1 MRNVSQEVWFMDR
14 PQVNLETA
22 LQQASEA
29 NPIAEFLR
37 NLRPP
42 HAGYAGLQEALAAYR
57 DILARGGWPVI
68 PDGPKLQRGDH
79 GPRVAALRNRLLLT
93 SDLGEASTPVADL
106 FDAML
111 EQGVQRFQERHGLN
125 ADGVVGPSTLAALN
139 VSAEVRVRQV
149 ELNMERWRWLP
160 QTLGDRYILV
170 NVANFALDVVEHG
183 QSVLAMR
190 VVVGKPARRTP
201 FFSADMSYL
210 VFSPHWYVPPTI
222 AIQDKLPLIWR
233 DPGYVTRQHF
243 RLVRHGESGV
253 TRVDPMSVDW
263 SSVSARN
270 FPYQLRQYTSYK
282 VAKNVVEFSTSIP
295 REELRPGYGA
305 GFLGAPL
312 TMVTPDDVPM
322 KRERGGRHGTSR
334 PEHVQDAGDQRRI

>member
-1 MRNVSQEVWFMDR
+1 MLTGQIDPRDLQEVWFMDR
-14 PQVNLETA
+14 PQVDLETA

-29 NPIAEFLR
+29 NLIAEFLR

-42 HAGYAGLQEALAAYR
+42 HAGYAGLQEALTAYR

-139 VSAEVRVRQV
+139 VSAEVRVRQI

-190 VVVGKPARRTP
+190 VVVGKPAR
-201 FFSADMSYL
+201 
-210 VFSPHWYVPPTI
+210 
-222 AIQDKLPLIWR
+222 
-233 DPGYVTRQHF
+233 
-243 RLVRHGESGV
+243 
-253 TRVDPMSVDW
+253 
-263 SSVSARN
+263 
-270 FPYQLRQYTSYK
+270 
-282 VAKNVVEFSTSIP
+282 
-295 REELRPGYGA
+295 
-305 GFLGAPL
+305 
-312 TMVTPDDVPM
+312 
-322 KRERGGRHGTSR
+322 
-334 PEHVQDAGDQRRI
+334 